1 MTAKFFLNQALLPSP
16 DILRAFGD
24 QMMEGLLLFRADG
37 KLILANAI
45 ARQSLCKED
54 PTDDRNLG
62 ERISQVLPSDA
73 LNQAR
78 SKGSWTG
85 SLPVADRV
93 VIAHLYYNEECG
105 PGHFLALFHNIEGQQ
120 DYERE
125 LQQRHAELR
134 QAYLRLNGAQDKLLQ
149 SEKMASIGQLA
160 AGVAHEINNPIGYVL
175 RLKRVLIQIFA
186 LALAIEALG
195 LSIPLQAQWA
205 VDQISESNGK
215 VILTVAA
222 IFSLVIIIQAG
233 LNLAR
238 AWLISWLGANI
249 STQWVINIFSHLM
262 RLPLDFFEKRH
273 LGDIMSRFGSI
284 HWIQAILTGSFVTA
298 LLDGLTG
305 SLALVLLFIYS
316 TGMATVAV
324 AVATL
329 YALGRFL
336 MFGALWR
343 ASEQSMVFDARQQSE
358 LMESVRGIQAI
369 KLANRQLERRARLAN
384 ATLEAAKRGITA
396 ERIKLGFGA
405 ASQGIFGLQ
414 RVFLLSAGAYLISR
428 NAMTAGMMVAALSY
442 ADQFSIRVGSLIDNA
457 VELKMLGLHLN
468 RLADI
473 TTADEEPARG
483 RLEGALRSA
492 PEVQV
497 KGLGYRYSEWEP
509 WIFRNLSFTIAP
521 GQSVALVGPSGCG
534 KTTLAKIVLGLI
546 APQEGEVTVT
556 DQPSPVCRSAIP
568 AEGMAAVMQDDCLFS
583 GTIADNVAFF
593 DSSAELSKIEAAAR
607 AAGIHDDIVKMPMG
621 YETLVGDMGST
632 LSGGQK
638 QRILLARALY
648 TQPKILVLDEATSH
662 LDSKN
667 EKVVNDAVMDLE
679 ITRIIIAHREQTI
692 AMADRVFDL
701 SRQTWIR

>member
-1 MTAKFFLNQALLPSP
+1 MTMADGSPTLLWSQKKRVDPIMQSEAAECALVCLAMLAQFYGNDCGLPALRRRYSSTLKGMSLNQVIEVA
-16 DILRAFGD
+16 DDMGFDCRALRAELDYLREVQAPVILHWNMNHFVVLAGTKGSKLVIID
-24 QMMEGLLLFRADG
+24 PAQGRRLMPMGEVSKYFTGVLLELEPSASFRRAS
-37 KLILANAI
+37 K
-45 ARQSLCKED
+45 S
-54 PTDDRNLG
+54 PTVPLSALTG
-62 ERISQVLPSDA
+62 RIS
-73 LNQAR
+73 
-78 SKGSWTG
+78 G
-85 SLPVADRV
+85 
-93 VIAHLYYNEECG
+93 
-105 PGHFLALFHNIEGQQ
+105 
-120 DYERE
+120 
-125 LQQRHAELR
+125 
-134 QAYLRLNGAQDKLLQ
+134 
-149 SEKMASIGQLA
+149 
-160 AGVAHEINNPIGYVL
+160 
-175 RLKRVLIQIFA
+175 LKRVLIQIFA

-692 AMADRVFDL
+692 AMAGRVFDL

>member
-1 MTAKFFLNQALLPSP
+1 M
-16 DILRAFGD
+16 
-24 QMMEGLLLFRADG
+24 G
-37 KLILANAI
+37 KP
-45 ARQSLCKED
+45 Q
-54 PTDDRNLG
+54 
-62 ERISQVLPSDA
+62 
-73 LNQAR
+73 
-78 SKGSWTG
+78 
-85 SLPVADRV
+85 
-93 VIAHLYYNEECG
+93 
-105 PGHFLALFHNIEGQQ
+105 
-120 DYERE
+120 
-125 LQQRHAELR
+125 
-134 QAYLRLNGAQDKLLQ
+134 
-149 SEKMASIGQLA
+149 
-160 AGVAHEINNPIGYVL
+160 
-175 RLKRVLIQIFA
+175 VLIQIFA

-249 STQWVINIFSHLM
+249 STQWVTNIFSHLM

-305 SLALVLLFIYS
+305 SLALVLLVIYS
-316 TGMATVAV
+316 KGMATVAV
-324 AVATL
+324 AVAAL

-336 MFGALWR
+336 MFRALWR

-384 ATLEAAKRGITA
+384 ATLEAAKRGVTA

-414 RVFLLSAGAYLISR
+414 RVFLLSAGAYLISS

-442 ADQFSIRVGSLIDNA
+442 ADQFSTRVGSFIDMA

-473 TTADEEPARG
+473 TTADQEPAHG

-556 DQPSPVCRSAIP
+556 DQPGPVCRSAIP

-583 GTIADNVAFF
+583 GTIADNLAFF
-593 DSSAELSKIEAAAR
+593 DSAAELSEIEAAAR
-607 AAGIHDDIVKMPMG
+607 AAGIHDDILKMPMG

-648 TQPKILVLDEATSH
+648 RQPKVLVLDEATSH
-662 LDSKN
+662 LDSDN

-679 ITRIIIAHREQTI
+679 ITRIIIAHRKETI

>member
-1 MTAKFFLNQALLPSP
+1 MTMADGSPTLLWSQKKRVDPIMQSEAAECALACLAMLAQFYGNECGLPALRRRYSSTLKGMSLNQVIEVA
-16 DILRAFGD
+16 DDMGFDCRALRAELDYLREVQAPVILHWNMNHFVVLAGTKGSKLVIND
-24 QMMEGLLLFRADG
+24 PAQGRRLMPMGEVSKYFTGVLLELEPSTSFRRASKSSTVPLSALTG
-37 KLILANAI
+37 
-45 ARQSLCKED
+45 
-54 PTDDRNLG
+54 
-62 ERISQVLPSDA
+62 RIS
-73 LNQAR
+73 
-78 SKGSWTG
+78 G
-85 SLPVADRV
+85 
-93 VIAHLYYNEECG
+93 
-105 PGHFLALFHNIEGQQ
+105 
-120 DYERE
+120 
-125 LQQRHAELR
+125 
-134 QAYLRLNGAQDKLLQ
+134 
-149 SEKMASIGQLA
+149 
-160 AGVAHEINNPIGYVL
+160 
-175 RLKRVLIQIFA
+175 LKRVLIQIFA

-238 AWLISWLGANI
+238 AWLISWLGSNI
-249 STQWVINIFSHLM
+249 STQWVINIFSHLI

-324 AVATL
+324 VVATL

-343 ASEQSMVFDARQQSE
+343 ASEQSMVLDARQQSE

-384 ATLEAAKRGITA
+384 ATLEAAKCGVTA

-442 ADQFSIRVGSLIDNA
+442 ADQFSTRVGSLIDNA

-473 TTADEEPARG
+473 TTADEEPARR

-534 KTTLAKIVLGLI
+534 KTTLAKIVLGLL
-546 APQEGEVTVT
+546 ALQEGEVTVT
-556 DQPSPVCRSAIP
+556 DQPRPVCRSAIP

-593 DSSAELSKIEAAAR
+593 DSSAELSEIEAAAR
-607 AAGIHDDIVKMPMG
+607 AAGIHDEILKMPMG

-638 QRILLARALY
+638 QRLLLARALY
-648 TQPKILVLDEATSH
+648 RQPKILVLDEATSH
-662 LDSKN
+662 LDSDN

-679 ITRIIIAHREQTI
+679 ITRIIIAHRKETI

-701 SRQTWIR
+701 STQTWIR

>member
-1 MTAKFFLNQALLPSP
+1 MADGSPTLLWSQKKRVDPIMQSEAAECALACLAMLAQFHGNDCGLPALRRRYSSTLKGMSLNQVIEVA
-16 DILRAFGD
+16 DDMGFDCRALRAELDYLREVQAPVILHWNMNHFVVLAGTK
-24 QMMEGLLLFRADG
+24 GG
-37 KLILANAI
+37 KLVIM
-45 ARQSLCKED
+45 D
-54 PTDDRNLG
+54 PAQGRRLMPMG
-62 ERISQVLPSDA
+62 EASKYFTGVLLELEPSTSFRRASKSPTVPLSALTGRIS
-73 LNQAR
+73 
-78 SKGSWTG
+78 G
-85 SLPVADRV
+85 
-93 VIAHLYYNEECG
+93 
-105 PGHFLALFHNIEGQQ
+105 
-120 DYERE
+120 
-125 LQQRHAELR
+125 
-134 QAYLRLNGAQDKLLQ
+134 
-149 SEKMASIGQLA
+149 
-160 AGVAHEINNPIGYVL
+160 
-175 RLKRVLIQIFA
+175 LKRVLIQIFA

-249 STQWVINIFSHLM
+249 STQWVTNIFSHLM

-305 SLALVLLFIYS
+305 SLALVLLVIYS
-316 TGMATVAV
+316 KGMATVAV

-336 MFGALWR
+336 MFRALWR

-384 ATLEAAKRGITA
+384 ATLEAAKRGVTA

-414 RVFLLSAGAYLISR
+414 RVFLLSAGAYLISS

-442 ADQFSIRVGSLIDNA
+442 ADQFSTRVGSLIDNA

-556 DQPSPVCRSAIP
+556 DQPGPVCRSANP

-583 GTIADNVAFF
+583 GTIADNLAFF
-593 DSSAELSKIEAAAR
+593 DSAAELSEIEAAAR
-607 AAGIHDDIVKMPMG
+607 AAGIHDDILKMPMG

-638 QRILLARALY
+638 QRVLLARALY
-648 TQPKILVLDEATSH
+648 RQPKILVLDEATSH
-662 LDSKN
+662 LDSDN

-679 ITRIIIAHREQTI
+679 ITRIIIAHRKETI

-701 SRQTWIR
+701 STQTWIR

>member
-1 MTAKFFLNQALLPSP
+1 MTMADGSPTLLWSQKKRVDPIMQSEAAECALVCLAMLAQFYGNDCGLPALRRRYSSTLKGMSLNQVIEVA
-16 DILRAFGD
+16 DDMGFDCRALRAELDYLREVQAPVILHWNMNHFVVLAGTKGSKLVIID
-24 QMMEGLLLFRADG
+24 PAQGRRLMPMGEVSKYFTGVLLELEPSASFRRAS
-37 KLILANAI
+37 K
-45 ARQSLCKED
+45 S
-54 PTDDRNLG
+54 PTVPLSALTG
-62 ERISQVLPSDA
+62 RIS
-73 LNQAR
+73 
-78 SKGSWTG
+78 G
-85 SLPVADRV
+85 
-93 VIAHLYYNEECG
+93 
-105 PGHFLALFHNIEGQQ
+105 
-120 DYERE
+120 
-125 LQQRHAELR
+125 
-134 QAYLRLNGAQDKLLQ
+134 
-149 SEKMASIGQLA
+149 
-160 AGVAHEINNPIGYVL
+160 
-175 RLKRVLIQIFA
+175 LKRVLIQIFA

-222 IFSLVIIIQAG
+222 IFSLVVIIQAG

-262 RLPLDFFEKRH
+262 RLPLDFFEKRY

>member
-1 MTAKFFLNQALLPSP
+1 MADGSPTLLWSQKKRVDPIMQSEAAECALVCLAMLAQFYGNDCGLPALRRRYSSTLKGMSLNQVIEVA
-16 DILRAFGD
+16 DDMGFDCRALRAELDYLREVQAPVILHWNMNHFVVLAGTKGSKLVIID
-24 QMMEGLLLFRADG
+24 PAQGRRLMPMGEVSKYFTGVLLELEPSASFRRAS
-37 KLILANAI
+37 K
-45 ARQSLCKED
+45 S
-54 PTDDRNLG
+54 PTVPLSALTG
-62 ERISQVLPSDA
+62 RIS
-73 LNQAR
+73 
-78 SKGSWTG
+78 G
-85 SLPVADRV
+85 
-93 VIAHLYYNEECG
+93 
-105 PGHFLALFHNIEGQQ
+105 
-120 DYERE
+120 
-125 LQQRHAELR
+125 
-134 QAYLRLNGAQDKLLQ
+134 
-149 SEKMASIGQLA
+149 
-160 AGVAHEINNPIGYVL
+160 
-175 RLKRVLIQIFA
+175 LKRVLIQIFA

-222 IFSLVIIIQAG
+222 IFSLVVIIQAG

>member
-1 MTAKFFLNQALLPSP
+1 MADGSPTLLWSQKKRVDPIMQSEAAECALACLAMLAQFYGNDCGLPALRRRYSSTLKGMSLNQVIEVA
-16 DILRAFGD
+16 DDMGFDCRALRAELDYLREVQAPVILHWNMNHFVVLAGTK
-24 QMMEGLLLFRADG
+24 GSKLLIIDPAQGRRLMPMGEVSKYFTGVLLELEPSASFRRAS
-37 KLILANAI
+37 K
-45 ARQSLCKED
+45 S
-54 PTDDRNLG
+54 PTVPLSALTG
-62 ERISQVLPSDA
+62 RIS
-73 LNQAR
+73 
-78 SKGSWTG
+78 G
-85 SLPVADRV
+85 
-93 VIAHLYYNEECG
+93 
-105 PGHFLALFHNIEGQQ
+105 
-120 DYERE
+120 
-125 LQQRHAELR
+125 
-134 QAYLRLNGAQDKLLQ
+134 
-149 SEKMASIGQLA
+149 
-160 AGVAHEINNPIGYVL
+160 
-175 RLKRVLIQIFA
+175 LKRVLIQIFA

-195 LSIPLQAQWA
+195 ISIPLQAQWA

-249 STQWVINIFSHLM
+249 GTQWVINIFSHLM

-324 AVATL
+324 VVATL

-343 ASEQSMVFDARQQSE
+343 ASEQSMVLDARQQSE

-384 ATLEAAKRGITA
+384 ATLEAAKRGVTA

-442 ADQFSIRVGSLIDNA
+442 ADQFSTRVGSLIDNA

-473 TTADEEPARG
+473 TTADEEPAGG

-534 KTTLAKIVLGLI
+534 KTTLAKIVLGLL

-556 DQPSPVCRSAIP
+556 DQPRPVCRSVIP

-593 DSSAELSKIEAAAR
+593 DSSAELSEIEAAAR
-607 AAGIHDDIVKMPMG
+607 AAGIHDEILKMPMG

-648 TQPKILVLDEATSH
+648 RQPKILVLDEATSH
-662 LDSKN
+662 LDSDN

-679 ITRIIIAHREQTI
+679 ITRIIIAHRKETI

-701 SRQTWIR
+701 STHTWIR

>member
-1 MTAKFFLNQALLPSP
+1 
-16 DILRAFGD
+16 
-24 QMMEGLLLFRADG
+24 
-37 KLILANAI
+37 
-45 ARQSLCKED
+45 
-54 PTDDRNLG
+54 
-62 ERISQVLPSDA
+62 
-73 LNQAR
+73 
-78 SKGSWTG
+78 
-85 SLPVADRV
+85 
-93 VIAHLYYNEECG
+93 
-105 PGHFLALFHNIEGQQ
+105 
-120 DYERE
+120 
-125 LQQRHAELR
+125 
-134 QAYLRLNGAQDKLLQ
+134 
-149 SEKMASIGQLA
+149 
-160 AGVAHEINNPIGYVL
+160 
-175 RLKRVLIQIFA
+175 LKRVLIQIFA

>member
-1 MTAKFFLNQALLPSP
+1 MTMADGSPTLLWSQKKRVDPIMQSEAAECALACLAMLAQFYGNHCGLPALRRRYSSTLKGMSLNQVIEVA
-16 DILRAFGD
+16 DDMGFDCRALRAELDYLREVQAPVILHWNMNHFVVLAGTKGSKLVIID
-24 QMMEGLLLFRADG
+24 PAQGRRLMPMGEVSKYFTGVLLELEPSASFRRAS
-37 KLILANAI
+37 K
-45 ARQSLCKED
+45 S
-54 PTDDRNLG
+54 PTVPLSALTG
-62 ERISQVLPSDA
+62 RIS
-73 LNQAR
+73 
-78 SKGSWTG
+78 G
-85 SLPVADRV
+85 
-93 VIAHLYYNEECG
+93 
-105 PGHFLALFHNIEGQQ
+105 
-120 DYERE
+120 
-125 LQQRHAELR
+125 
-134 QAYLRLNGAQDKLLQ
+134 
-149 SEKMASIGQLA
+149 
-160 AGVAHEINNPIGYVL
+160 
-175 RLKRVLIQIFA
+175 LKRVLIQIFA

-305 SLALVLLFIYS
+305 SLALALLFIYS
-316 TGMATVAV
+316 TGIATIAV
-324 AVATL
+324 VVATL

-343 ASEQSMVFDARQQSE
+343 ASEQSMVLDARQQSE

-384 ATLEAAKRGITA
+384 ATLEAAKRGVTA

-442 ADQFSIRVGSLIDNA
+442 ADQFSTRVGSLIDNA

-492 PEVQV
+492 PEVQM

-534 KTTLAKIVLGLI
+534 KTTLAKIVLGLL

-556 DQPSPVCRSAIP
+556 DQPRPVCRSAIP

-593 DSSAELSKIEAAAR
+593 DSSAELSEIEAAAR
-607 AAGIHDDIVKMPMG
+607 AAGIHDEILKMPMG

-638 QRILLARALY
+638 QRLLLARALY
-648 TQPKILVLDEATSH
+648 RQPKILVLDEATSH
-662 LDSKN
+662 LDSDN

-679 ITRIIIAHREQTI
+679 ITRIIIAHRKETI

-701 SRQTWIR
+701 STQTWIR